1 MTHPGKPR
9 AIFVPNLIDLVAWAG
24 LRNRLVL
31 ATALLALALGGFA
44 VSSAPS
50 GDSPKPKR
58 FEFAQPHMGTQFRI
72 VLYAA
77 DEAEARRAADAAF
90 ARISELDAKLSDYRE
105 DSELMRLCR
114 QAGGE
119 PVSVSDDLFAVLS
132 AAQAMARRSRGAFD
146 VTIGPLSRLW
156 RRSRRQK
163 ELPSPQRLEQARSL
177 VGYEK
182 LILDAERQT
191 VRLTQP
197 GMLLD
202 LGGIAKGFAADEAQK
217 VLHNHGIRSAL
228 VAAGGDLVVSDAP
241 PDAPAWRIG
250 IAPLDDPDR
259 PPAKF
264 LWLKNAAVSTSG
276 DAEQFVEINGV
287 RYSHILDPRTGL
299 GLIGRQSVT
308 VIAPNGTLS
317 DSLATAISVLK
328 PTEGLKLAEATEGAA
343 ALIVV
348 RESTGD
354 KEYRSSRWPGTE
366 PSTKP

>member
-9 AIFVPNLIDLVAWAG
+9 AVFVPNFLDLAAWTG
-24 LRNRLVL
+24 LRKHFVLAKALLVL
-31 ATALLALALGGFA
+31 ALGCFP
-44 VSSAPS
+44 VSAAPPC
-50 GDSPKPKR
+50 DSPKPKR
-58 FEFAQPHMGTQFRI
+58 FEFAQPHMGTQFRT

-119 PVSVSDDLFAVLS
+119 PVAVSDDLFTVLA
-132 AAQAMARRSRGAFD
+132 AAQEMARRSRGAFD

-156 RRSRRQK
+156 RRTRRQR

-182 LILDAERQT
+182 LMLDAERQT

-202 LGGIAKGFAADEAQK
+202 LGGIAKGFAADEAQR
-217 VLHNHGIRSAL
+217 VLRRHGICSAL

-241 PDAPAWRIG
+241 PDALAWRIG
-250 IAPLDDPDR
+250 IAPLDDPDG
-259 PPAKF
+259 PPTKF

-287 RYSHILDPRTGL
+287 RYSHILDPKTGL

-328 PTEGLKLAEATEGAA
+328 PNEGLKLVEATEGAA

-354 KEYRSSRWPGTE
+354 NEYRSSRWPSTE
-366 PSTKP
+366 SSTKP